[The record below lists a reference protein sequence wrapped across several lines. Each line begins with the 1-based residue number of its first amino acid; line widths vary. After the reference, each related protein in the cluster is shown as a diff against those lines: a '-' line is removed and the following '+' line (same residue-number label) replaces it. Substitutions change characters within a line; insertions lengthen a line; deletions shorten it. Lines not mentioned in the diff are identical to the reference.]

1 MEFKRSDLHYKDY
14 TWEVTQGDDPDKRT
28 LDRKF
33 FSRHEGYEV
42 LSLLNHMIKELKLS
56 RKEDVTELEI
66 FIREALPDNVHG
78 RENVI
83 KRLKEYHDRKQ
94 VNRLKRLLK
103 GS

>member
-33 FSRHEGYEV
+33 FNRHEGYEV
-42 LSLLNHMIKELKLS
+42 FSLLTHMIKELKLS
-56 RKEDVTELEI
+56 RKEDLTELEI
-66 FIREALPDNVHG
+66 YIREEMPDSVHG

-83 KRLKEYHDRKQ
+83 ARLKEFHDRKQ

-103 GS
+103 GN

>member
-14 TWEVTQGDDPDKRT
+14 TWEVTNGDDPDKRAM
-28 LDRKF
+28 DRKF
-33 FSRHEGYEV
+33 FSRREGYEV

-66 FIREALPDNVHG
+66 FIREELPEKSHG

-83 KRLKEYHDRKQ
+83 KLLKEHYDRKR
-94 VNRLKRLLK
+94 VNQLKRLLK

>member
-33 FSRHEGYEV
+33 FNRHEGYEV

-56 RKEDVTELEI
+56 RKDDVTELEI
-66 FIREALPDNVHG
+66 FIREEMPDNVHG

-83 KRLKEYHDRKQ
+83 ERLKTYHDRKQ
-94 VNRLKRLLK
+94 VNRFKRLLQ
-103 GS
+103 GN